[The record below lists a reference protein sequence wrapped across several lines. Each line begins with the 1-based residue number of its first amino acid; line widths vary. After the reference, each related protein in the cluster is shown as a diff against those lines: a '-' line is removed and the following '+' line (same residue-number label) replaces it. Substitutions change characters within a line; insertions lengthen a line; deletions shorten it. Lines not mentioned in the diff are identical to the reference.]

1 MREFLRKWK
10 SYFTWAALFSLL
22 TNVLMLTFP
31 FYMFTIYGNVL
42 SSYSLTTLYSATVV
56 ALFALAFF
64 GIFFFVRAR
73 LLSRAGADMSVIY
86 REKVLAG
93 SIEDYSRVQNRSYS
107 QGTADLDSLRGYI
120 SSPALFALFDAP
132 FIPLYIMVIYVFHPL
147 LGMIA
152 TAGALVMLVLSVF
165 QELLTRKKL
174 QEANVKNSSAT
185 KLINSVLRNAESIN
199 AMGMMG
205 NITRMWRSRNSE
217 VIYNQ
222 SKASN
227 HAGSIQAIIKP
238 LQMSM
243 SIFIF
248 FAGAML
254 VMAGQLDVG
263 FMVVSSIMM
272 GRAVQPL
279 MQVVFSWKQ
288 TAQAYGAF
296 TRLNNY
302 LLFREKLKDKISL
315 PRPKGYVQVENIF
328 AVVGGSQVLNN
339 ISFSLNPGDF
349 LGVIGPSGAG
359 KTTLCRVLL
368 GVMSPVRGSARLDSV
383 DVSNWEKE
391 EMGKYIGYLP
401 QEIELFQGTLASN
414 IARMDEPDMQKVHQ
428 AAELAGVHDYIM
440 SLPDGYDTLVGDEGI
455 GFSGG
460 QKQRLGLSRALY
472 DDPVFLVLDEPNSNL
487 DQDGEAALIRTLDKI
502 RSRRSCT
509 CVMVTHKPEILN
521 IVDKILML
529 RQGQVAM
536 FGPREKVLG
545 KLLNVKKLQGSNS
558 ASAA

>member
-1 MREFLRKWK
+1 MRDFLRKWK
-10 SYFTWAALFSLL
+10 KHFTWAALFSLL
-22 TNVLMLTFP
+22 ANVLMLTFP

-56 ALFALAFF
+56 ALFALLCF
-64 GIFFFVRAR
+64 GLFFFVRAR
-73 LLSRAGADMSVIY
+73 LLARAGADMSKTY

-93 SIEDYSRVQNRSYS
+93 GIEDYSKVQARSYS
-107 QGTADLDSLRGYI
+107 QGVSDLDSLRGYV

-152 TAGALVMLVLSVF
+152 TAGALIMLVLSVL

-174 QEANVKNSSAT
+174 REANAKNAT
-185 KLINSVLRNAESIN
+185 STRLVNSILRNSETIN
-199 AMGMMG
+199 AMGMMKDV
-205 NITRMWRSRNSE
+205 TSRWRVQNNE

-222 SKASN
+222 STASN

-238 LQMSM
+238 LQQSM

-248 FAGAML
+248 FVGALL
-254 VMAGQLDVG
+254 VMRGILDVG
-263 FMVVSSIMM
+263 LMVVSSIMM

-302 LLFREKLKDKISL
+302 LLFREKTAGRTAL
-315 PRPKGYVQVENIF
+315 PGPTGHLQAEGVI
-328 AVVGGSQVLNN
+328 AVAGGSHVLNN
-339 ISFSLNPGDF
+339 VAFNLMPGEF
-349 LGVIGPSGAG
+349 MGVIGPSGAG
-359 KTTLCRVLL
+359 KTTLCRVIL
-368 GVMSPVRGSARLDSV
+368 GVLPSFRGQARLDGV
-383 DVSNWEKE
+383 EVSGWDKDEL
-391 EMGKYIGYLP
+391 GQYIGYLP
-401 QEIELFQGTLASN
+401 QEIELFQGSLARN
-414 IARMDEPDMQKVHQ
+414 ISRMSDPDMEKTRK
-428 AAELAGVHDYIM
+428 AAGLAGVHDFIM
-440 SLPDGYDTLVGDEGI
+440 SLPDGYETIVGDDGI

-460 QKQRLGLSRALY
+460 QKQRLGLARALY
-472 DDPVFLVLDEPNSNL
+472 GDPRLLILDEPNSNL
-487 DQDGEAALIRTLDKI
+487 DAAGEAALTQTLAGLKAGK
-502 RSRRSCT
+502 SCT
-509 CVMVTHKPEILN
+509 CVMVTHKPEILT

-536 FGPREKVLG
+536 FGPRDQVWERLFKVRSIPSQ
-545 KLLNVKKLQGSNS
+545 KAV
-558 ASAA
+558 

>member
-1 MREFLRKWK
+1 MRDFLRRWK
-10 SYFTWAALFSLL
+10 KHFTWAALFSLFA
-22 TNVLMLTFP
+22 NVLMLTFP

-42 SSYSLTTLYSATVV
+42 SSYSLATLYSATAA
-56 ALFALAFF
+56 ALFALFCF
-64 GIFFFVRAR
+64 GLFFFVRAR
-73 LLSRAGADMSVIY
+73 LLARAGADMSTTY
-86 REKVLAG
+86 REKVLSG
-93 SIEDYSRVQNRSYS
+93 GIEDYSKVQGRSYT
-107 QGTADLDSLRGYI
+107 QGVSDLDSLRGYV

-152 TAGALVMLVLSVF
+152 TAGALVMLILSVV

-174 QEANVKNSSAT
+174 AEANKNNALST
-185 KLINSVLRNAESIN
+185 RLVNSVLRNSEAVN

-205 NITRMWRSRNSE
+205 SVARRWRAVNDE

-222 SKASN
+222 SLASN

-254 VMAGQLDVG
+254 VMQGVLDVG

-288 TAQAYGAF
+288 TSQAYGAY

-302 LLFREKLKDKISL
+302 LLFKETVPERIAL
-315 PRPKGYVQVENIF
+315 PRPRGHLKAENII
-328 AVVGGSQVLNN
+328 AAAGGAQVLRNVN
-339 ISFSLNPGDF
+339 FMLMPGEF

-368 GVMSPVRGSARLDSV
+368 GVFPVLRGHARLDGV
-383 DVSNWEKE
+383 DMAGWNKE
-391 EMGKYIGYLP
+391 ELGRYVGYLP
-401 QEIELFQGTLASN
+401 QEIELFQGSLAMN
-414 IARMDEPDMQKVHQ
+414 ISRMDEPVMDKVVK
-428 AAELAGVHDYIM
+428 ASKLAGIHDFINA
-440 SLPDGYDTLVGDEGI
+440 LPEGYETVVGEDGM

-460 QKQRLGLSRALY
+460 QKQRLGLARALY
-472 DDPVFLVLDEPNSNL
+472 GDPCLLVLDEPNSNL
-487 DQDGEAALIRTLDKI
+487 DQAGEADLMKTLQQLKAEKK
-502 RSRRSCT
+502 CT
-509 CVMVTHKPEILN
+509 CVMVTHKPEILTM
-521 IVDKILML
+521 VDKILML

-536 FGPREKVLG
+536 FGPREQVWQ
-545 KLLNVKKLQGSNS
+545 KLFQVKQLEKKR
-558 ASAA
+558 AA